1 MFVDYADMVR
11 KLNKPG
17 QDIIDS
23 LTPEKAQLLHM
34 ACGVAGEGGELLDA
48 IKKHVIYGKPID
60 IENVVE
66 ELGDLE
72 FFMEGVRQ
80 LCKITREQTMGGN
93 VTKLSE
99 RYATATYTDQ
109 AAILR
114 ADKQPK

>member
-1 MFVDYADMVR
+1 MFIDYADMVR

-23 LTPEKAQLLHM
+23 LTPEKAQLWHM
-34 ACGVAGEGGELLDA
+34 ACGVAGEAGELLDA
-48 IKKHVIYGKPID
+48 IKKHVVYGKPID
-60 IENVVE
+60 IANVIE

-80 LCKITREQTMGGN
+80 LVRVKREETMAAN
-93 VTKLSE
+93 VTKLAA
-99 RYATATYTDQ
+99 RYEDAVYSDK

-114 ADKQPK
+114 ADKA